1 MLKMVTLEE
10 IRKKYFLCGWS
21 MRRIARE
28 LGISRPSVHKAL
40 QSAEMPCYHLPDRKP
55 SPVLNPVLPLIQ
67 SWLEEDRQAPR
78 KQRHTAHR
86 IYHRLVEEY
95 GFRGGESTIRRAVA
109 VLREKTREVFIPLT
123 ADWGEV
129 AEADWGEATV
139 FYQQD
144 PLVVSLFCLKM
155 RRSGVS
161 FVRAYRHCRL
171 ESFLDAHLQAFI
183 WLEGVPQAI
192 RYDNLRS
199 AVIRIFLGPQR
210 EENPAFSSL
219 RAHYLFDSIFCR
231 PGHGNEK
238 GSVENLVGTVRRNAL
253 TPVPQVHS
261 MEELNF
267 LLLQWC
273 QREREERGEDWEK
286 EQAALRPLPLRPFR
300 PAVPHW
306 RIADKMSMVHF
317 DRNSYSVPCR
327 HAHQRLVLWAF
338 PDCLEIFAKGECIAL
353 HARSQGR
360 GERIVSF
367 PHILPV
373 IGRKPRSVLHAQ
385 AVRALPEPFQLARRR
400 LEKESPLGYRE
411 FTKILLLSE
420 RWSLLLVAQA
430 LEEAMGWNRLT
441 ADGVQRLLLR
451 GSGME
456 GMEGMEQEGM
466 EREGMEQE
474 GMENGEDHRQLSL
487 LDLRLPSPDL
497 SRYDH
502 LLSTPPENVPLS
514 TGDYGCY
521 AAGLDISLNCSD
533 PEEDDETAPSPEP
546 LLVSPFFR
554 GGGL

>member
-1 MLKMVTLEE
+1 MVTLEE
-10 IRKKYFLCGWS
+10 IRKRHFLCGWS

-28 LGISRPSVHKAL
+28 LGISRPSVNKAL
-40 QSAEMPCYHLPDRKP
+40 QSAEMPCYRLPDRKP

-78 KQRHTAHR
+78 KQHHTAHR

-95 GFRGGESTIRRAVA
+95 GFRGGESTVRRAVA
-109 VLREKTREVFIPLT
+109 ILREKTREVFIPLT

-144 PLVVSLFCLKM
+144 PLVVSFFCLKL

-171 ESFLDAHLQAFI
+171 ESFLDAHLQAFT

-231 PGHGNEK
+231 PGRGNENFIAP
-238 GSVENLVGTVRRNAL
+238 GRASWENLVGTVRRNAL
-253 TPVPQVHS
+253 TPVPRVHS

-306 RIADKMSMVHF
+306 RVADKMSMVHF

-327 HAHQRLVLWAF
+327 YAHQRLVLWAF

-353 HARSQGR
+353 HTRSQGR

-367 PHILPV
+367 LHILPV
-373 IGRKPRSVLHAQ
+373 IVRKPRSVLHAQ
-385 AVRALPEPFQLARRR
+385 AVRALPEPFQLARLR

-411 FTKILLLSE
+411 FAKILLLLE

-451 GSGME
+451 GSGI
-456 GMEGMEQEGM
+456 EGM
-466 EREGMEQE
+466 EREGMK
-474 GMENGEDHRQLSL
+474 NGEDHRQLPL

-502 LLSTPPENVPLS
+502 LL
-514 TGDYGCY
+514 D
-521 AAGLDISLNCSD
+521 CSD
-533 PEEDDETAPSPEP
+533 PDDDDETAPSPEP
-546 LLVSPFFR
+546 LLVSPFFQ
-554 GGGL
+554 GGAA